1 LRVALLAVGGVF
13 MLWRAAEAWRA
24 SNALES
30 GAAALQNR
38 VALIEGLVGV
48 LALLTAAGAALSLR
62 KRRRRASLQ
71 LGSDGGVERERP
83 ARQ

>member
-1 LRVALLAVGGVF
+1 

-24 SNALES
+24 SNALEG
-30 GAAALQNR
+30 GAAALQDR

-62 KRRRRASLQ
+62 TRRRRASLQ
-71 LGSDGGVERERP
+71 LGSDPSVSRAPPER
-83 ARQ
+83 